1 MSRVLALT
9 ALALAPVAAGPS
21 IVFTRGPVL
30 FVSERGGVRS
40 LGHYGTNPVWS
51 PDGKR
56 IAFEYNGDVFTVGA
70 DGRGRRLL
78 VRSALQPAWSPDGDS
93 IAYASSGANVD
104 VYVAGV
110 DGSHPRRLTHGR
122 GVDDTPTWS
131 PDGRRIAYSSQRW
144 CAVRTLPG
152 CSTQVFVMGRDGGR
166 KRRLTSS
173 WFRCTRPRFS
183 PDGRRLVWLRAYV
196 DYYENVVRTA
206 PDALYV
212 VVVGDVDGPRRRT
225 LTTERERAWAA
236 TFSPDGRR
244 VLFSLERV
252 HPPWHLAVVAV
263 GGGPVR
269 VLTHADRDDLGAD
282 WRK

>member
-1 MSRVLALT
+1 VLALA

-206 PDALYV
+206 PDSLYV

>member
-1 MSRVLALT
+1 MSRVLALA

-206 PDALYV
+206 PDSLYV

>member
-1 MSRVLALT
+1 MSRLLALA
-9 ALALAPVAAGPS
+9 ALALSPVAAGPS

-30 FVSERGGVRS
+30 FVRDGGGIRS

-56 IAFEYNGDVFTVGA
+56 VAFEYNGDVFTVGA

-78 VRSALQPAWSPDGDS
+78 VRNALQPAWSPDGDS
-93 IAYASSGANVD
+93 IAYASAGRNVD
-104 VYVAGV
+104 VYVADA
-110 DGSHPRRLTHGR
+110 DGSNPRRLTHGR
-122 GVDDTPTWS
+122 GVDGMPAWS
-131 PDGRRIAYSSQRW
+131 PDGRRIAYTSQRW

-152 CSTQVFVMGRDGGR
+152 CSTQIFVMDRAGGR

-173 WFRCTRPRFS
+173 WFRSIRPRFS

-196 DYYENVVRTA
+196 DYYENVIRTV
-206 PDALYV
+206 PDSLYV

-225 LTTERERAWAA
+225 LTSMRERAWAA

-244 VLFSLERV
+244 VLFSVERV
-252 HPPWHLAVVAV
+252 RPPWHLAVVAV
-263 GGGPVR
+263 DGGPVR
-269 VLTHADRDDLGAD
+269 VLTNGDRDDLGAD
-282 WRK
+282 WHK